1 MSGAADCFDLVKLA
15 QLRRNLRE
23 QLQQFFPSVANN
35 ALYYNA
41 FFPQSV
47 QCFGIEGVG
56 FVFDFTD
63 GKGLPADAIHQ
74 HHHAETVSEA
84 SGVHDDV
91 GFGRL
96 REGFPD
102 ARPAQMAVDGLAATT
117 VLRGELECPHNF
129 LDVCA
134 KIWAI
139 ENIHTTSCR
148 EPFTIDHNTMILFVG
163 WVSEARATGTAR
175 AARKTQ
181 QVECRTYS
189 IIGFLA
195 TQAVPV
201 GYYA

>member
-1 MSGAADCFDLVKLA
+1 M
-15 QLRRNLRE
+15 
-23 QLQQFFPSVANN
+23 
-35 ALYYNA
+35 
-41 FFPQSV
+41 
-47 QCFGIEGVG
+47 
-56 FVFDFTD
+56 FDFTD

-74 HHHAETVSEA
+74 HHHAETVPEA

-139 ENIHTTSCR
+139 ENIRLLSK
-148 EPFTIDHNTMILFVG
+148 PGNSG
-163 WVSEARATGTAR
+163 N
-175 AARKTQ
+175 
-181 QVECRTYS
+181 YS
-189 IIGFLA
+189 
-195 TQAVPV
+195 QH
-201 GYYA
+201 